1 VLLLQKWAHG
11 ANLQPKKIDYA
22 VEYKCGKRLRQR
34 GCSDVRVSIRKDT
47 DYCRMCYRNHPGVD
61 GDGNQMDYNAKKRTC
76 KQSKMGCPSCEEP
89 ICKKCW
95 GNYDHCVGL

>member
-1 VLLLQKWAHG
+1 MHVSSTPNQFTLSGLSS
-11 ANLQPKKIDYA
+11 
-22 VEYKCGKRLRQR
+22 CR
-34 GCSDVRVSIRKDT
+34 GSTSWRKDT
-47 DYCRMCYRNHPGVD
+47 DYCRVCYRNHPGVD
-61 GDGNQMDYNAKKRTC
+61 GDGNQMDYNPKKRAC